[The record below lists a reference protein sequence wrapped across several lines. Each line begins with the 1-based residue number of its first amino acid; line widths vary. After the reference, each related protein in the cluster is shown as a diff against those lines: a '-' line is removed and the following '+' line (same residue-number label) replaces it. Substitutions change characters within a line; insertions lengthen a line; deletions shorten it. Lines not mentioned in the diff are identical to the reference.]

1 MTGNAMTKKKA
12 KKKETV
18 KQRVSK
24 VDERVP
30 ALFERYPLVGAVVFG
45 GGVLVGMLVMWFF

>member
-30 ALFERYPLVGAVVFG
+30 ALFKRYPLVGAVVFVAG
-45 GGVLVGMLVMWFF
+45 ALVGMLVMWFF

>member
-1 MTGNAMTKKKA
+1 MSKKTA

-18 KQRVSK
+18 KERVSK

-30 ALFERYPLVGAVVFG
+30 ALFKRYPLVGAVVFVAG
-45 GGVLVGMLVMWFF
+45 ALVGAFIMWMF